1 MRCMRTRTQPTGAR
15 LFVFSCFRPATRS
28 LHHRAPVVAA
38 RIVVTWLSE
47 AAVAQARK
55 RVVANAIWWADEV
68 RVIPSTAPE
77 PELSFARVKS
87 PALTACSVRQG
98 EPTRKNSSFGAC
110 TFVCSGNAVR
120 MTSARRPL
128 VCRSLT
134 IRRGCSAS
142 CATNLRAAA
151 AQRAS
156 CASPCEPAACIGA
169 RSGCP
174 QGRAPRLFS

>member
-1 MRCMRTRTQPTGAR
+1 MLHAHSHAADGRSSVCVFLLSAADPRVASPRARRCGAHCSNVALGGR
-15 LFVFSCFRPATRS
+15 GCAGAEARRCQCNLVGRRGA
-28 LHHRAPVVAA
+28 HHPFNRARALV
-38 RIVVTWLSE
+38 E
-47 AAVAQARK
+47 FC
-55 RVVANAIWWADEV
+55 EG
-68 RVIPSTAPE
+68 
-77 PELSFARVKS
+77 KS
-87 PALTACSVRQG
+87 PALTACSVHQG

-110 TFVCSGNAVR
+110 TFVCSGSAVR

-174 QGRAPRLFS
+174 QGRAPRLFR